1 MKSRVLIPAAL
12 GTIFLFAAAAHA
24 TGPSPVVPAMR
35 AEATIASDTVRLGD
49 LIDNAGAAATT
60 PVFHAP
66 ELGASG
72 TIQAYRVLEVAR
84 QNGIPHLDT
93 RGLQEVTIFRAAR
106 MIPIADLEA
115 AVADAAVRHL
125 GLAKPSDVTIRF
137 DRDVRALQIEPGAHE
152 TPRVARFAYDAHSN
166 RFEGV
171 VEVPGSLS
179 LRRSPVRVSGA
190 LVETAEIVVVARALS
205 RGETV
210 RDSDI
215 LVERRPRAEV
225 ASDVVTKVSAVIGQ
239 AARRALRPGQTL
251 RPADLMKPDLVG
263 RNEAVTIV
271 FEMRGIT
278 LTARGKAMDAGA
290 EGDTVSVL
298 NPQSK
303 RVLQATVRGPGL
315 VVVGHGGAAI
325 ADATRSTR

>member
-1 MKSRVLIPAAL
+1 MKAKLL
-12 GTIFLFAAAAHA
+12 LFALLGLFLLLSTGAGAAD
-24 TGPSPVVPAMR
+24 PSPVVPAMR

-49 LIDNAGAAATT
+49 LIDNAGPAASI

-66 ELGASG
+66 DLGASG
-72 TIQAYRVLEVAR
+72 TIQTHRVLEVAR
-84 QNGIPHLDT
+84 SNGIAHLDT
-93 RGLQEVTIFRAAR
+93 RGLHEITIFRAAR
-106 MIPIADLEA
+106 MIPVSDLEM

-125 GLAKPSDVTIRF
+125 GLAKSTDVTIRF
-137 DRDVRALQIEPGAHE
+137 DRDVRALQIEPGANE
-152 TPRVARFAYDAHSN
+152 TPRIIRFAYDTHTT
-166 RFEGV
+166 RFEGF
-171 VEVPGSLS
+171 VEVQGSLS
-179 LRRSPVRVSGA
+179 LRRSPVRISGS
-190 LVETAEIVVVARALS
+190 LVETAEIVVVARPLA

-215 LVERRPRAEV
+215 LIERKPRAEV

-263 RNEAVTIV
+263 RNETVTIV
-271 FEMRGIT
+271 FEMPGIT
-278 LTARGKAMDAGA
+278 LTARGKAVDAGA
-290 EGDTVSVL
+290 QGDTVSVL

-315 VVVGHGGAAI
+315 VVVGHGAATI
-325 ADATRSTR
+325 ADATGSKR

>member
-1 MKSRVLIPAAL
+1 MKMRVLIPAAL
-12 GTIFLFAAAAHA
+12 GAVLLFAAAAHA
-24 TGPSPVVPAMR
+24 TGPSPIVPAMR
-35 AEATIASDTVRLGD
+35 AETTIASDTVRLGD
-49 LIDNAGAAATT
+49 LIDNAGDAASI

-84 QNGIPHLDT
+84 KNGIAHIDT
-93 RGLQEVTIFRAAR
+93 RGLQEITIFRAAR

-125 GLAKPSDVTIRF
+125 GLAKPADVTIRF
-137 DRDVRALQIEPGAHE
+137 DRDVRALQIEPGANE
-152 TPRVARFAYDAHSN
+152 SPRIARFAYDAHSN

-171 VEVPGSLS
+171 VEVQGSLS
-179 LRRSPVRVSGA
+179 LRRNPVRVSGA
-190 LVETAEIVVVARALS
+190 LMETAEIVVVARALN
-205 RGETV
+205 RGETL

-215 LVERRPRAEV
+215 LIERRPRVEV
-225 ASDVVTKVSAVIGQ
+225 ASDVVTKSSAVIGQ

-251 RPADLMKPDLVG
+251 RAADLMKPDLVG

-290 EGDTVSVL
+290 EGDIVSVL

-325 ADATRSTR
+325 ADATGSTR